1 MKYNVLWIDD
11 QPSESFCDLAAAND
25 LIIEVGKCLK
35 DGMTLLE
42 DPRKNWDAI
51 ILDANCK
58 ITNEESEVPSV
69 KTLTKS
75 IKDITVYCERNGHIP
90 WFVYTGGVYAGFK
103 SLEYII
109 EDRSWDDRLFYNKPT
124 DRNILFENIK
134 KAADNN
140 ETTGLKHKY
149 SEICDFADSTNSNM
163 LKDLLPI
170 LKVLKDDD
178 YTNANALNSIRKVLE
193 LMMDYCMYKKMI
205 PIIEDIKLNSF
216 YKCFRNPEMQEY
228 VPSYIKQS
236 IFYCLDICNK
246 GSHGNLDTTKD
257 VESGKARYLLSS
269 TILSLLDIIL
279 WFKELLVKGENP
291 KFKEAFQRAFDKNAE
306 YNKNKDKRFSTG
318 ERVFDKKRKT
328 TTVIKKR
335 LSDKEREKVTLIK
348 PPFEAII
355 IQDNAGRL
363 NCSGYYFNQ
372 GTFSDFNLKKIRV
385 KSVKET
391 EGSISEH
398 YKYSV
403 DEFENI

>member
-75 IKDITVYCERNGHIP
+75 IKDITIYCERHGHIP
-90 WFVYTGGVYAGFK
+90 WFVYTGGVYEGFK
-103 SLEYII
+103 SLEYLI

-134 KAADNN
+134 KAADTN
-140 ETTGLKHKY
+140 ETTGLKYKY

-170 LKVLKDDD
+170 LKILKDDD

-216 YKCFRNPEMQEY
+216 YNCFKDPEMQNF
-228 VPSYIKQS
+228 VPSYVKQS
-236 IFYCLDICNK
+236 IFYCLDVSNK

-291 KFKEAFQRAFDKNAE
+291 KFKEVFQKVF
-306 YNKNKDKRFSTG
+306 NKNKNKRFSTG
-318 ERVFDKKRKT
+318 ERVFDKNSKT
-328 TTVIKKR
+328 ATVIKRKS
-335 LSDKEREKVTLIK
+335 LDKENEEVALIK

-355 IQDNAGRL
+355 MQDKAGRL
-363 NCSGYYFNQ
+363 NSSGYYFTQ
-372 GTFSDFNLKKIRV
+372 GSYSDFNLKKISV

-391 EGSISEH
+391 EGSMSKI

-403 DEFENI
+403 NEFELMN